1 MLYANVGGISRKQE
15 LALEFSRSQNK
26 NFFNLAETHMSQ
38 YQLHQL
44 RNNWLGPIFCSP
56 GDTFTKGMLVLL
68 HLGFDDVTD
77 VDIDPDRRFVSF
89 KVAPSEDRV
98 LSVFMHLRGII
109 TNNSLNDYKTI
120 LRTKLREMKKKR
132 NYGGLQLHSR
142 PKGQV

>member
-26 NFFNLAETHMSQ
+26 NIFILAETHMNQ

-120 LRTKLREMKKKR
+120 LRTKLREMKKKK

>member
-26 NFFNLAETHMSQ
+26 NIFILAETHINQ

-44 RNNWLGPIFCSP
+44 KNNWLGPIFCSH
-56 GDTFTKGMLVLL
+56 GDTFTKSMLVLL

-98 LSVFMHLRGII
+98 LCIYAPSGHNNQQQLARGCFF
-109 TNNSLNDYKTI
+109 
-120 LRTKLREMKKKR
+120 E
-132 NYGGLQLHSR
+132 
-142 PKGQV
+142 